1 MDICSILKGAGI
13 GAIIG
18 AGIGAGIGVYI
29 QFRKKK
35 KAEKEAAEEKLK
47 EITEYKEAAAKY
59 DTLTVV
65 EDENEVNEF
74 ISNSFNFEPVEAT
87 SDPSAIAAGFSMI
100 GRHTSATPV
109 NVESEEHYDCE
120 DLGELEMEIPPENN
134 YEFDSEDPFE
144 IDYQTFDMTCRQF
157 DKIDVTY
164 YDGDGEFVFN
174 YIGKDETVD
183 YPDDS
188 FGPHVLDLFRNEQ
201 GQIVKRKIW
210 IRNPWERTDYEIT
223 YNTDSYNYETYEDIP
238 GGID

>member
-18 AGIGAGIGVYI
+18 AGIGASVGIYI
-29 QFRKKK
+29 QHRKKK

-74 ISNSFNFEPVEAT
+74 ISNNFEV
-87 SDPSAIAAGFSMI
+87 AADHNDAEPLHDLMV

-210 IRNPWERTDYEIT
+210 IRNPYERTDYEIT